1 MSFRLPKKVTSVE
14 VYETEQLA
22 CHLINNSE
30 QKSTVELLVPN
41 FDIVRFDSRR
51 FTVKICGV
59 GSCLLTGAEMRQLAG
74 KTPCEITKVLSVED
88 GSKA

>member
-1 MSFRLPKKVTSVE
+1 MGFRILKNVTSVE
-14 VYETEQLA
+14 IYETEQLA
-22 CHLINNSE
+22 CHLICNSE

-59 GSCLLTGAEMRQLAG
+59 GSCLLIGAEIRQLAG